1 MSHDDAGLAG
11 HLFSEGPHRAKEDK
25 LQLFGQFVGDWDI
38 VEDRFP
44 QKDGSELRFRG
55 ELHWAWILDG
65 LATQDVWMQYDESQ
79 KRNVP
84 VGTTIRFHDEGIDAW
99 RSIWIAPGGS
109 IIRTFIGRKDGD
121 DIVLEGN
128 TEDGRPEQWIFFDI
142 SRDEFKWK
150 ALESKDGGRNW
161 ELTEEM
167 LIRRK
172 GSLH

>member
-1 MSHDDAGLAG
+1 MSDDDAGLAG
-11 HLFSEGPHRAKEDK
+11 HLFSEGPHRAKEDR
-25 LQLFGQFVGDWDI
+25 LQLFGQFVGDCDI
-38 VEDRFP
+38 VEERFP

-109 IIRTFIGRKDGD
+109 IIRTFIGRKDG
-121 DIVLEGN
+121 LCLHRHQG
-128 TEDGRPEQWIFFDI
+128 
-142 SRDEFKWK
+142 
-150 ALESKDGGRNW
+150 
-161 ELTEEM
+161 
-167 LIRRK
+167 K
-172 GSLH
+172 GSGAIDRVLHKDTEYAGHGQAADKRG